1 MAHAQGTVRWGWG
14 GAQPW
19 RLHNLYS
26 PLNARTM
33 RNDSALGQPLDARAT
48 NLLST
53 DTGGVKGSFSG
64 RHNGLRDCIYD
75 EAVRAGC
82 AAHKEME
89 LGTEHGLALK
99 QEQFMKQQSRKARM
113 RSRAE
118 RRKDLADAC
127 LKMRIDVTLTFP
139 STDEKIAAECKST
152 SWCKSHAPR
161 RMRSGGRYSGRFATT
176 VDYVA
181 KKARI
186 DRGDKADLIDNE
198 GFEGRPTIRR
208 ALATLGTIEG
218 YAVGGCCDL
227 STSTHH
233 LVQRLGVEQGY
244 NLAKESG
251 RDLEE
256 GIACATAGLRRRF
269 AARVWRDYYKHVD
282 ARRRYANPTD
292 EGLAAQQRD
301 RQIEEESR
309 RRENEERVAQYNYF
323 AARASNRSAWARAGM
338 G

>member
-1 MAHAQGTVRWGWG
+1 MSAVGVAVGSDLVVWVE
-14 GAQPW
+14 GA
-19 RLHNLYS
+19 RGERMG
-26 PLNARTM
+26 A
-33 RNDSALGQPLDARAT
+33 
-48 NLLST
+48 
-53 DTGGVKGSFSG
+53 
-64 RHNGLRDCIYD
+64 
-75 EAVRAGC
+75 AVAW
-82 AAHKEME
+82 
-89 LGTEHGLALK
+89 L
-99 QEQFMKQQSRKARM
+99 
-113 RSRAE
+113 
-118 RRKDLADAC
+118 
-127 LKMRIDVTLTFP
+127 
-139 STDEKIAAECKST
+139 
-152 SWCKSHAPR
+152 PR
-161 RMRSGGRYSGRFATT
+161 R
-176 VDYVA
+176 
-181 KKARI
+181 
-186 DRGDKADLIDNE
+186 
-198 GFEGRPTIRR
+198 
-208 ALATLGTIEG
+208 GTIEG

-233 LVQRLGVEQGY
+233 LVQRLGVEQGC

>member
-1 MAHAQGTVRWGWG
+1 MQNCGEN
-14 GAQPW
+14 GAAERMCRRKLAGLSEPKW
-19 RLHNLYS
+19 RFSS
-26 PLNARTM
+26 PR
-33 RNDSALGQPLDARAT
+33 RGALGPQ
-48 NLLST
+48 
-53 DTGGVKGSFSG
+53 
-64 RHNGLRDCIYD
+64 RH
-75 EAVRAGC
+75 
-82 AAHKEME
+82 
-89 LGTEHGLALK
+89 
-99 QEQFMKQQSRKARM
+99 
-113 RSRAE
+113 
-118 RRKDLADAC
+118 
-127 LKMRIDVTLTFP
+127 
-139 STDEKIAAECKST
+139 
-152 SWCKSHAPR
+152 
-161 RMRSGGRYSGRFATT
+161 
-176 VDYVA
+176 
-181 KKARI
+181 
-186 DRGDKADLIDNE
+186 E
-198 GFEGRPTIRR
+198 GFEGRPTTRR

-244 NLAKESG
+244 NLAKETG

>member
-1 MAHAQGTVRWGWG
+1 MLSRSNQSIGDEQMSYVRRPNEVLPPS
-14 GAQPW
+14 AAADQPFFE
-19 RLHNLYS
+19 RKCFS
-26 PLNARTM
+26 QTAE
-33 RNDSALGQPLDARAT
+33 
-48 NLLST
+48 
-53 DTGGVKGSFSG
+53 TGPRPG
-64 RHNGLRDCIYD
+64 
-75 EAVRAGC
+75 
-82 AAHKEME
+82 
-89 LGTEHGLALK
+89 
-99 QEQFMKQQSRKARM
+99 
-113 RSRAE
+113 RSRAQVPHRE
-118 RRKDLADAC
+118 PARLGFVNPGAPVLLA
-127 LKMRIDVTLTFP
+127 
-139 STDEKIAAECKST
+139 
-152 SWCKSHAPR
+152 
-161 RMRSGGRYSGRFATT
+161 RSGVFIIPR
-176 VDYVA
+176 
-181 KKARI
+181 
-186 DRGDKADLIDNE
+186 
-198 GFEGRPTIRR
+198 
-208 ALATLGTIEG
+208 
-218 YAVGGCCDL
+218 DL

>member
-1 MAHAQGTVRWGWG
+1 
-14 GAQPW
+14 
-19 RLHNLYS
+19 
-26 PLNARTM
+26 
-33 RNDSALGQPLDARAT
+33 
-48 NLLST
+48 
-53 DTGGVKGSFSG
+53 
-64 RHNGLRDCIYD
+64 
-75 EAVRAGC
+75 
-82 AAHKEME
+82 ME
-89 LGTEHGLALK
+89 
-99 QEQFMKQQSRKARM
+99 
-113 RSRAE
+113 
-118 RRKDLADAC
+118 
-127 LKMRIDVTLTFP
+127 
-139 STDEKIAAECKST
+139 
-152 SWCKSHAPR
+152 
-161 RMRSGGRYSGRFATT
+161 ATT
-176 VDYVA
+176 
-181 KKARI
+181 RGHHP
-186 DRGDKADLIDNE
+186 RGDKADFIDNE

-292 EGLAAQQRD
+292 EGLVAQQRD

>member
-1 MAHAQGTVRWGWG
+1 MNALADRRDAQRELTGEIEQAELEALITRAIDVQAPKDDEWHDEGHAEDLKAYAAANWLICSDEIT
-14 GAQPW
+14 
-19 RLHNLYS
+19 
-26 PLNARTM
+26 RTT
-33 RNDSALGQPLDARAT
+33 RQSERDAR
-48 NLLST
+48 
-53 DTGGVKGSFSG
+53 
-64 RHNGLRDCIYD
+64 
-75 EAVRAGC
+75 
-82 AAHKEME
+82 
-89 LGTEHGLALK
+89 
-99 QEQFMKQQSRKARM
+99 
-113 RSRAE
+113 
-118 RRKDLADAC
+118 
-127 LKMRIDVTLTFP
+127 
-139 STDEKIAAECKST
+139 
-152 SWCKSHAPR
+152 
-161 RMRSGGRYSGRFATT
+161 
-176 VDYVA
+176 
-181 KKARI
+181 
-186 DRGDKADLIDNE
+186 
-198 GFEGRPTIRR
+198 RR
-208 ALATLGTIEG
+208 ALATLGAIEG

-292 EGLAAQQRD
+292 EGLIAQQRD

>member
-1 MAHAQGTVRWGWG
+1 MCKG
-14 GAQPW
+14 G
-19 RLHNLYS
+19 R
-26 PLNARTM
+26 
-33 RNDSALGQPLDARAT
+33 
-48 NLLST
+48 
-53 DTGGVKGSFSG
+53 
-64 RHNGLRDCIYD
+64 
-75 EAVRAGC
+75 
-82 AAHKEME
+82 
-89 LGTEHGLALK
+89 
-99 QEQFMKQQSRKARM
+99 
-113 RSRAE
+113 RAE

-244 NLAKESG
+244 NLAKETG

-292 EGLAAQQRD
+292 EGLVAQQRD

>member
-1 MAHAQGTVRWGWG
+1 M
-14 GAQPW
+14 
-19 RLHNLYS
+19 
-26 PLNARTM
+26 
-33 RNDSALGQPLDARAT
+33 
-48 NLLST
+48 
-53 DTGGVKGSFSG
+53 
-64 RHNGLRDCIYD
+64 
-75 EAVRAGC
+75 
-82 AAHKEME
+82 
-89 LGTEHGLALK
+89 
-99 QEQFMKQQSRKARM
+99 
-113 RSRAE
+113 
-118 RRKDLADAC
+118 
-127 LKMRIDVTLTFP
+127 
-139 STDEKIAAECKST
+139 

-161 RMRSGGRYSGRFATT
+161 RMRLGGRYPGRFATT

-292 EGLAAQQRD
+292 EGLIAQQRD

-323 AARASNRSAWARAGM
+323 AARASNRSAWAREGM

>member
-1 MAHAQGTVRWGWG
+1 MGLAGRGGGPCATAGRIFSARFESSRVLNGFVLLFCCFVRVFVAG
-14 GAQPW
+14 GAAW
-19 RLHNLYS
+19 
-26 PLNARTM
+26 
-33 RNDSALGQPLDARAT
+33 QPLQ
-48 NLLST
+48 
-53 DTGGVKGSFSG
+53 
-64 RHNGLRDCIYD
+64 
-75 EAVRAGC
+75 AVR
-82 AAHKEME
+82 
-89 LGTEHGLALK
+89 
-99 QEQFMKQQSRKARM
+99 
-113 RSRAE
+113 
-118 RRKDLADAC
+118 
-127 LKMRIDVTLTFP
+127 IV
-139 STDEKIAAECKST
+139 
-152 SWCKSHAPR
+152 
-161 RMRSGGRYSGRFATT
+161 
-176 VDYVA
+176 
-181 KKARI
+181 
-186 DRGDKADLIDNE
+186 
-198 GFEGRPTIRR
+198 
-208 ALATLGTIEG
+208 ATLGTIEG

-244 NLAKESG
+244 NLAKETG

>member
-1 MAHAQGTVRWGWG
+1 
-14 GAQPW
+14 
-19 RLHNLYS
+19 
-26 PLNARTM
+26 
-33 RNDSALGQPLDARAT
+33 
-48 NLLST
+48 
-53 DTGGVKGSFSG
+53 
-64 RHNGLRDCIYD
+64 
-75 EAVRAGC
+75 
-82 AAHKEME
+82 
-89 LGTEHGLALK
+89 
-99 QEQFMKQQSRKARM
+99 
-113 RSRAE
+113 
-118 RRKDLADAC
+118 
-127 LKMRIDVTLTFP
+127 MRIDVTLTFP

-161 RMRSGGRYSGRFATT
+161 RMRSGGRYPGRFATT

-292 EGLAAQQRD
+292 EGLIAQQRD
-301 RQIEEESR
+301 RQIEEDSR

>member
-1 MAHAQGTVRWGWG
+1 M
-14 GAQPW
+14 
-19 RLHNLYS
+19 
-26 PLNARTM
+26 
-33 RNDSALGQPLDARAT
+33 SA
-48 NLLST
+48 
-53 DTGGVKGSFSG
+53 
-64 RHNGLRDCIYD
+64 
-75 EAVRAGC
+75 
-82 AAHKEME
+82 
-89 LGTEHGLALK
+89 
-99 QEQFMKQQSRKARM
+99 
-113 RSRAE
+113 
-118 RRKDLADAC
+118 
-127 LKMRIDVTLTFP
+127 
-139 STDEKIAAECKST
+139 
-152 SWCKSHAPR
+152 
-161 RMRSGGRYSGRFATT
+161 
-176 VDYVA
+176 
-181 KKARI
+181 
-186 DRGDKADLIDNE
+186 IDNE

-309 RRENEERVAQYNYF
+309 RRENEERVALAVHINAYNRTRVVIDDGLGLGG
-323 AARASNRSAWARAGM
+323 ADAKPSGKTERPRRCVPQDAHRRHADLSQH
-338 G
+338 